1 MGARRKLSTGLNL
14 RKSRPLIAGGRSAT
28 FSSMSERSNSPAM
41 AYDPFGEPVEIGC
54 QSASQAGDRR
64 ARSVAVTGFWLVAA
78 TLTASRIYFA
88 DEPVAQMVAN
98 AHAQVAAFITAIL

>member
-1 MGARRKLSTGLNL
+1 MSK
-14 RKSRPLIAGGRSAT
+14 RSD
-28 FSSMSERSNSPAM
+28 SPAM
-41 AYDPFGEPVEIGC
+41 AYDPFGEPVEMACHGTT
-54 QSASQAGDRR
+54 QAGDRR

-88 DEPVAQMVAN
+88 DEPVAQMVSN

>member
-1 MGARRKLSTGLNL
+1 MSK
-14 RKSRPLIAGGRSAT
+14 RSDG
-28 FSSMSERSNSPAM
+28 PAM
-41 AYDPFGEPVEIGC
+41 AYDPFGEPVEMACHGTT
-54 QSASQAGDRR
+54 QAGDRR

-88 DEPVAQMVAN
+88 DEPVAQMVSN

>member
-1 MGARRKLSTGLNL
+1 MSK
-14 RKSRPLIAGGRSAT
+14 RSDQ
-28 FSSMSERSNSPAM
+28 PVM
-41 AYDPFGEPVEIGC
+41 AFDPFGEPVEIAC
-54 QSASQAGDRR
+54 PDPSATGDRR
-64 ARSVAVTGFWLVAA
+64 ARSVAVIGFWLVAA

>member
-1 MGARRKLSTGLNL
+1 MST
-14 RKSRPLIAGGRSAT
+14 RSDQPT
-28 FSSMSERSNSPAM
+28 MS
-41 AYDPFGEPVEIGC
+41 YDPFGEPVEVAC
-54 QSASQAGDRR
+54 QGTSAAGDRR
-64 ARSVAVTGFWLVAA
+64 ARNVAVIGFWLVAV